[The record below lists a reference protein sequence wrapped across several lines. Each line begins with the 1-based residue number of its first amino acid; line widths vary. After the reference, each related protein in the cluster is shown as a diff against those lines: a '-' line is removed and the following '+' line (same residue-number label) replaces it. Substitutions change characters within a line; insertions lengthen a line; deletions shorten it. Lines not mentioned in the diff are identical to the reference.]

1 MRFGKTPETTA
12 ATDLEQLLGDLRNL
26 LSSQAPEAESAISQ
40 IRQRLADGVDRAR
53 VTSAQ
58 ALEQSKVL
66 AQQADDYVSDS
77 PWRAV
82 GGALAVGALLGFMLS
97 KR

>member
-1 MRFGKTPETTA
+1 MKFRKTPATNA
-12 ATDLEQLLGDLRNL
+12 ASDLEQLLSDLRDL
-26 LSSQAPEAESAISQ
+26 VSSQAPEAQSAMAQ
-40 IRQRLADGVDRAR
+40 IRQRLVDGVDMAR
-53 VTSAQ
+53 STSAQ

-66 AQQADDYVSDS
+66 AQQADDYVNDA

-97 KR
+97 RR

>member
-1 MRFGKTPETTA
+1 MGFRKTPETNA
-12 ATDLEQLLGDLRNL
+12 ANDLEQLLGDLREL
-26 LSSQAPEAESAISQ
+26 LSSQAPEAESAVSQ
-40 IRQRLADGVDRAR
+40 LRQRLADGVGWARA
-53 VTSAQ
+53 TSAQ
-58 ALEQSKVL
+58 AIEQSKVL
-66 AQQADDYVSDS
+66 AQQADDYVNDS

>member
-1 MRFGKTPETTA
+1 MKFRKTPA
-12 ATDLEQLLGDLRNL
+12 ANAASDLEQLLSDLRDL
-26 LSSQAPEAESAISQ
+26 VSSQAPEAQSAMAQ
-40 IRQRLADGVDRAR
+40 VRQRLVDGVDMAR
-53 VTSAQ
+53 STSAQ

-66 AQQADDYVSDS
+66 AQQADDYVNDA

-97 KR
+97 HR